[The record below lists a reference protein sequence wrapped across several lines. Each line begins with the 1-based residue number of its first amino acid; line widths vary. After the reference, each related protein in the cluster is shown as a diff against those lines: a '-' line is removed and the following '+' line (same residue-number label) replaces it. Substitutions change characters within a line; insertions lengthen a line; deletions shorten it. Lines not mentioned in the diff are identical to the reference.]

1 MKQITEEQ
9 IIKTV
14 QEVTN
19 EVAKT
24 TAKDFLEALDKQ
36 TKELSE
42 ELKNNPLTYH
52 EFAVTF
58 AQGNSALI
66 IQEVLCRLFCDES
79 V

>member
-24 TAKDFLEALDKQ
+24 TAKDFLDALDKQ

-42 ELKNNPLTYH
+42 EIKNNPLTYH
-52 EFAVTF
+52 EFTVAF